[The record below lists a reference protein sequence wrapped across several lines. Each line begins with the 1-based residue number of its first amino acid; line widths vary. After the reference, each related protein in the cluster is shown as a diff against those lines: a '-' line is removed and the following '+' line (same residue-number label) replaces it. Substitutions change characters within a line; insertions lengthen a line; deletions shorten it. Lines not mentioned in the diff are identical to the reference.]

1 MQRRKQNSLPGDGHP
16 YHRCERNTRI
26 SPDLQKRSARRGGT
40 GAKYPIEDLAY
51 LAKHVPDAYWQLIAC
66 ETTRRRLEWAGLL
79 SQIISHLCGL
89 AALSML
95 CAVSWHAID
104 RGAFTQG
111 ASIIC
116 TGAVSIVAVFVTGRA
131 GVGDRRYERRP
142 RADRSRRLS
151 GTS

>member
-1 MQRRKQNSLPGDGHP
+1 LQRRKQNSLPGERHP
-16 YHRCERNTRI
+16 HHCDERNACI
-26 SPDLQKRSARRGGT
+26 SPDIQKRSARHGGT
-40 GAKYPIEDLAY
+40 GANYAIKDLAC
-51 LAKHVPDAYWQLIAC
+51 LAEHVPDAYRQLIAS

-79 SQIISHLCGL
+79 GQIISHLCGL

-116 TGAVSIVAVFVTGRA
+116 TGAVSIVALFVTGR
-131 GVGDRRYERRP
+131 VGDRRYERRP
-142 RADRSRRLS
+142 RADRRRRPS